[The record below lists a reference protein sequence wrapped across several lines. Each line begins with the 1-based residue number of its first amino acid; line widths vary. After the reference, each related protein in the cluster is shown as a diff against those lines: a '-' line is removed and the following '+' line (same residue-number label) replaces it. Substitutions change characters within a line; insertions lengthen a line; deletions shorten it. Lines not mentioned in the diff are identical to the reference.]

1 MKQLA
6 RHLQVS
12 PMRSDRYEYAQLNI
26 SASSCGARALSRGT
40 IEAFSIHVSS
50 AGVVY
55 EVIAPVDRR
64 TDGGAV

>member
-26 SASSCGARALSRGT
+26 SASSYVARALSRGT
-40 IEAFSIHVSS
+40 IEAFFTHVTS
-50 AGVVY
+50 ACVVF